1 MTRSRQGG
9 GDAQLLR
16 RVRLR
21 LVAWS
26 AALTAVVLLVL
37 GGALY
42 LGVNASLTNAAE
54 SQLLQQAQGAER
66 FLERLPR
73 GGIGFP
79 EPRPGDVS
87 FGRAQFGGPGAG
99 TITVLVNADRDFVGA
114 EPEDDVGLPVEE
126 GVAAALEGDTD
137 MRLATVGD
145 SPVRVYS
152 QPVEVRGDLH
162 VLQIVQNRTTEQRTL
177 DSLLRALVLGS
188 LAAIAL
194 AGGVGFVYAG
204 RALVPI
210 RESLRRQ
217 REFAA
222 DASHELRTPLTIVR
236 GSVEHLRRHADQ
248 PVGEVGD
255 ALADIEG
262 EVDHLTGLVED
273 LLLLARSDS
282 GAVELRREPVELA
295 DVAGEAL
302 QRLRPLAESRGVQL
316 TLDAAPASAEGDP
329 DRLRQLTA
337 ILVDNALR
345 HTPAGRTVRVSVA
358 PEGGHPT
365 LTVDDEGPGIRPEHL
380 PHVFDRFWRA
390 PDAPAGGT
398 GLGLAIASW
407 IAEHHHATLSVA
419 NRPGGG
425 ARFVLSL
432 PAHPARSTRT
442 S

>member
-1 MTRSRQGG
+1 MT
-9 GDAQLLR
+9 
-16 RVRLR
+16 
-21 LVAWS
+21 
-26 AALTAVVLLVL
+26 AAVLLIL
-37 GGALY
+37 GTALY
-42 LGVNASLTNAAE
+42 LGVNASLTRAAE
-54 SQLLQQAQGAER
+54 SQLLQQAREAER
-66 FLERLPR
+66 FLARLPR

-79 EPRPGDVS
+79 EPGPGEVR

-99 TITVLVNADRDFVGA
+99 TITLLVNAERDFVGA
-114 EPEDDVGLPVEE
+114 APEDNTGLPVEE
-126 GVAAALEGDTD
+126 GVAAALDGDTD

-145 SPVRVYS
+145 APVRVYS
-152 QPVEVRGDLH
+152 EPVEVRGNRH
-162 VLQIVQNRTTEQRTL
+162 VLQIVQNRATEQRTL
-177 DSLLRALVLGS
+177 NSLLGALVIGS
-188 LAAIAL
+188 LAAMAL
-194 AGGVGFVYAG
+194 AGGVGFAYAG

-236 GSVEHLRRHADQ
+236 GSVEHLRSHADQ
-248 PVGEVGD
+248 PVGKVGD

-262 EVDHLTGLVED
+262 EVDHLTGLVDD
-273 LLLLARSDS
+273 LLLLARSNS

-302 QRLRPLAESRGVQL
+302 QRLRPLADSRGVQL
-316 TLDAAPASAEGDP
+316 TLDAAPAVVAGDP
-329 DRLRQLTA
+329 DRLRQLIA
-337 ILVDNALR
+337 ILVDNAVR
-345 HTPAGRTVRVSVA
+345 HTPAGRAVRVTVA
-358 PEGGHPT
+358 PGGGHAT
-365 LTVDDEGPGIRPEHL
+365 LAVDDEGPGIRPEHL

-407 IAEHHHATLSVA
+407 IAEHHHATLSAA

-432 PAHPARSTRT
+432 PATPPGSTRT